1 MYFYNKLLERLILPA
16 ADTVIGSRFY
26 SELVNMRAVGLAECD
41 YTDKLKKLLIHAT
54 EKTVYYK
61 KYKSDIDN
69 PYQWLSLFP
78 ILEKSDIVRH
88 SSDLVYDANR
98 KLIINSSSGS
108 TGEQTT
114 IFWSEFE
121 QAWNRAT
128 QVLWW
133 EWAGFRLGDPVLQT
147 GINPRRSPVKKV
159 KDLLLNTYYLQA
171 FTHSKNEVID
181 ALRWASR
188 KNNPVLAGYASSLY
202 VIACI
207 AEESGI
213 ELSFKTAI
221 SWGDKLFHHYRKK
234 IESVFSTKV
243 FETYGSG
250 EGLMIAAQYDLDR
263 MYIMT
268 PNVYIEIVDDK
279 GNAVPDGTLGHVIVT
294 NLNGYSMPLIRYRIG
309 DLAIKMPAEAYPK
322 NRLLS
327 LPILEKVIGRDTDIV
342 KTRSGKYMVVHSFTG
357 IFEHIPQ
364 IRQFC
369 VIQEN
374 LDGIVINFIKGDG
387 FTEDCLEMIRNKI
400 INNLGELFEVKF
412 RSVDFIAPT
421 KSGKPQLIISK
432 LATNV
437 QG

>member
-1 MYFYNKLLERLILPA
+1 
-16 ADTVIGSRFY
+16 
-26 SELVNMRAVGLAECD
+26 
-41 YTDKLKKLLIHAT
+41 
-54 EKTVYYK
+54 
-61 KYKSDIDN
+61 
-69 PYQWLSLFP
+69 
-78 ILEKSDIVRH
+78 
-88 SSDLVYDANR
+88 
-98 KLIINSSSGS
+98 
-108 TGEQTT
+108 
-114 IFWSEFE
+114 
-121 QAWNRAT
+121 
-128 QVLWW
+128 
-133 EWAGFRLGDPVLQT
+133 
-147 GINPRRSPVKKV
+147 
-159 KDLLLNTYYLQA
+159 
-171 FTHSKNEVID
+171 
-181 ALRWASR
+181 
-188 KNNPVLAGYASSLY
+188 
-202 VIACI
+202 
-207 AEESGI
+207 
-213 ELSFKTAI
+213 
-221 SWGDKLFHHYRKK
+221 
-234 IESVFSTKV
+234 
-243 FETYGSG
+243 
-250 EGLMIAAQYDLDR
+250 
-263 MYIMT
+263 
-268 PNVYIEIVDDK
+268 
-279 GNAVPDGTLGHVIVT
+279 
-294 NLNGYSMPLIRYRIG
+294 MPLIRYRIG